1 MPDFDNYLMTLR
13 ESVPELSPQQTH
25 AAASAGAL
33 LLDIREPEET
43 SNGMPVGARHV
54 PRAFLELR
62 IGRFAQRPDH
72 AVILLC
78 ASGTRSLMGAATLR
92 QMGYRDVSSV
102 LGGYSAWKEA
112 GLPIIVPERL
122 STREQQRY
130 ARHLNIPEVGETGQ
144 LKLKRARVLLI
155 GCGGLG
161 SPAALY
167 LAAAGVGTLT
177 LLDFDVVDETNLQ
190 RQVLFHETDIGMPKA
205 QAACARLMQLNS
217 LISIHAV
224 VGKLNA
230 GSADELIPQH
240 DIVVDATD
248 NFTARYNIGD
258 ACVKYGK
265 PLVHAS
271 IYRFDGQVSVFLPGG
286 PCYRC
291 LYPAA
296 PPKELA
302 PSCVE
307 AGVLGVLPGVMGTLQ
322 AVECLKLILG
332 VGNPLAG
339 TILAY
344 DALDS
349 SFSHLDYQVNPSCA
363 HFTAAPSENDEI

>member
-1 MPDFDNYLMTLR
+1 MPDFDDYLMTLR
-13 ESVPELSPQQTH
+13 KSIPELSPQQTH

-33 LLDIREPEET
+33 LLDIREQDET
-43 SNGMPVGARHV
+43 LHGMPVGARHL

-62 IGRFAQRPDH
+62 IGRFAQHPDQ

-78 ASGTRSLMGAATLR
+78 ASGARSLMGAAALR
-92 QMGYRDVSSV
+92 QMGYGDVSSV

-112 GLPIIVPERL
+112 SLPVIVPERL
-122 STREQQRY
+122 SAREQQRY
-130 ARHLNIPEVGETGQ
+130 ARHLSIPEVGEAGQ

-161 SPAALY
+161 SPVALY

-190 RQVLFHETDIGMPKA
+190 RQVLFQEADIGTPKA
-205 QAACARLMQLNS
+205 QAARAHLMQLNS
-217 LISIHAV
+217 HIGIHAV
-224 VGKLNA
+224 VGKLDA
-230 GSADELIPQH
+230 GSASELVPQH

-248 NFTARYNIGD
+248 NFTARYSIGD

-291 LYPAA
+291 LYPEA

-332 VGNPLAG
+332 VGDSLVG
-339 TILAY
+339 TMLAY

-349 SFSHLDYQVNPSCA
+349 SFTHLDYHANPLCA
-363 HFTAAPSENDEI
+363 HFAAAPGEK